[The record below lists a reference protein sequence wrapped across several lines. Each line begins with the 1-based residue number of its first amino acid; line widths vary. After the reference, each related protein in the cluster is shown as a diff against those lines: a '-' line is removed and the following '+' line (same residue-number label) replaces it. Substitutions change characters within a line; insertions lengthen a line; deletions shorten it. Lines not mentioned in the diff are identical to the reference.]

1 MAAARAG
8 LSTRSAGVRRLLQE
22 AKELEK
28 DDCPDFAAAPLE
40 DDLFSWHFTI
50 RGPGGDYEGGVYHG
64 KMILP
69 SEYPFKP
76 PEIYMLTPSGRFEVN
91 KKICLSISS
100 FHPETWQ
107 PSWGVRTALLALMAF
122 FDTEPKGAVG
132 SLDAPPAERQRLAK
146 ASRSYQCTTCGFDAG
161 DSTAFAS
168 LRAPQE
174 GQQANEVGEA
184 AAHDADKQADV
195 KVVAA
200 EETRGTAPK
209 SAFAG
214 SVGGSDEEDEAEGTA
229 EDTPADST
237 SSTTIFATS
246 PPSSVVRSPSGARAP
261 YGRHHQPTSP
271 GHPPPAHRHPDTS
284 ASTPSLAG
292 PLVPPGAPR
301 LSPAHLPPRPSY
313 APATAPPLRSPPT
326 SPAATSPSH
335 PSPSASSASSASNA
349 PVSPAPPALPALPP
363 GVTLAQASVGGIGGP
378 PSWVD
383 RAIVVVLL
391 ALLDPLFSL
400 A

>member
-1 MAAARAG
+1 MAAARVG

-22 AKELEK
+22 AKELEN

-50 RGPGGDYEGGVYHG
+50 RGPGGDYEGGLYHG
-64 KMILP
+64 KMVLP

-132 SLDAPPAERQRLAK
+132 SLDASPAERQRLAK
-146 ASRSYQCTTCGFDAG
+146 ASQLYKCPTCGFDAD
-161 DSTAFAS
+161 DSTSFVALSGA
-168 LRAPQE
+168 
-174 GQQANEVGEA
+174 GQQASDASEASEALVGRVE
-184 AAHDADKQADV
+184 KQGDV
-195 KVVAA
+195 RMVEA
-200 EETRGTAPK
+200 EETKRTAP
-209 SAFAG
+209 SPTPATT
-214 SVGGSDEEDEAEGTA
+214 STGSDEDYEVQGTA
-229 EDTPADST
+229 DVLHPDST
-237 SSTTIFATS
+237 SSTTIFPTS
-246 PPSSVVRSPSGARAP
+246 PSSSVIRSPSGTRAS
-261 YGRHHQPTSP
+261 YGRNHQPTSP
-271 GHPPPAHRHPDTS
+271 AHPPPSHRHPDPS
-284 ASTPSLAG
+284 VSTPSLAG

-313 APATAPPLRSPPT
+313 APASAPPLRSPPPT
-326 SPAATSPSH
+326 PPSAASPSH
-335 PSPSASSASSASNA
+335 PSTPASSALAQ
-349 PVSPAPPALPALPP
+349 PGSPAPPALPTLPP
-363 GVTLAQASVGGIGGP
+363 DVNLAQASIGGIGGP

-383 RAIVVVLL
+383 RAIVFVLL
-391 ALLDPLFSL
+391 ALVAVVVRKL

>member
-1 MAAARAG
+1 MLPGLPERVTSVSPRRRTPDERPASTSHLAPLDMAAARAG

-22 AKELEK
+22 ARELEN

-64 KMILP
+64 KMIVSRPGAAPARFSALP

-146 ASRSYQCTTCGFDAG
+146 ASQTYRCSACGFDAD
-161 DSTAFAS
+161 DSTSFAS
-168 LRAPQE
+168 LRATQE
-174 GQQANEVGEA
+174 GQQECESGEGA
-184 AAHDADKQADV
+184 AGRMEKQADV
-195 KVVAA
+195 RAVEA
-200 EETRGTAPK
+200 EETMGTASD
-209 SAFAG
+209 SALAR

-229 EDTPADST
+229 HGSPADST
-237 SSTTIFATS
+237 SSTTIFPTS
-246 PPSSVVRSPSGARAP
+246 PASSVIRSPSGTRAS
-261 YGRHHQPTSP
+261 YGRNHQPTSP
-271 GHPPPAHRHPDTS
+271 ALPPPAHRHPDPS

-292 PLVPPGAPR
+292 PLVPP
-301 LSPAHLPPRPSY
+301 
-313 APATAPPLRSPPT
+313 
-326 SPAATSPSH
+326 
-335 PSPSASSASSASNA
+335 
-349 PVSPAPPALPALPP
+349 
-363 GVTLAQASVGGIGGP
+363 ASVGGIGGP

-391 ALLDPLFSL
+391 ALVAVVVRKF

>member
-1 MAAARAG
+1 MAVARAG

-22 AKELEK
+22 AKELEN

-50 RGPGGDYEGGVYHG
+50 RGPGGDYEGGLYHG

-146 ASRSYQCTTCGFDAG
+146 ASQTFRCSACGFDAD
-161 DSTAFAS
+161 DSTSFAS
-168 LRAPQE
+168 LRATQE
-174 GQQANEVGEA
+174 GQQASEA
-184 AAHDADKQADV
+184 SKTAAGHPEKQADV
-195 KVVAA
+195 RVVEA
-200 EETRGTAPK
+200 EETKETASN
-209 SAFAG
+209 SALAR

-229 EDTPADST
+229 DGSPADST
-237 SSTTIFATS
+237 SSTTIFPTS
-246 PPSSVVRSPSGARAP
+246 PASSVIRSPSGTRAS
-261 YGRHHQPTSP
+261 YGRNHQPPSP
-271 GHPPPAHRHPDTS
+271 AHAPPAHRHPDPS

-313 APATAPPLRSPPT
+313 APSAAPPHRSPPPT

-335 PSPSASSASSASNA
+335 PSPSASSASNPPA
-349 PVSPAPPALPALPP
+349 SPAPPALPALPP

-391 ALLDPLFSL
+391 ALVAVVVRKL